1 MPYLGIERKGEG
13 SNAMCLAIPGKIV
26 EFHNNDGVRMSRVDF
41 GGIAR
46 EACLEYLPEAGIGD
60 YVLVHAGFAISR
72 IDPEEATR
80 TFQLLAEMGR
90 LDEAP

>member
-1 MPYLGIERKGEG
+1 
-13 SNAMCLAIPGKIV
+13 MCLAIPGKIV

-46 EACLEYLPEAGIGD
+46 EACLEYLPEAGLGD
-60 YVLVHAGFAISR
+60 FVLVHAGFAISKV
-72 IDPEEATR
+72 DAEEATR